1 MSKKKIF
8 ILIFPLFLIPLIF
21 LFDSKVTSPMPKSTI
36 SHHEWL
42 ALAQTDKVE
51 FTQKFFN
58 ALHGGSM
65 DLVEIFYHPQAH
77 FSDPIGE
84 HSGVSDIK
92 KYYAGIYGPVTAI
105 RFEFK
110 KPLMVGNDLALEWT
124 MFYKSSKLKG
134 GQEIVV
140 DGLSKISFDPI
151 TNQAIK
157 HRDYFD
163 VGSMVYEH
171 VPLLGSIVR
180 YIKNMLITK

>member
-1 MSKKKIF
+1 
-8 ILIFPLFLIPLIF
+8 
-21 LFDSKVTSPMPKSTI
+21 MPQS
-36 SHHEWL
+36 SLSRSEWL
-42 ALAQTDKVE
+42 ALAQSDKVE

-77 FSDPIGE
+77 FSDPIGQ
-84 HSGVSDIK
+84 HFGVGDIK
-92 KYYAGIYGPVTAI
+92 KYYAGIYGPVTEI

-110 KPLMVGNDLALEWT
+110 KPLMSGNDLALEWT
-124 MFYKSSKLKG
+124 MFFKSRKLKG

-140 DGLSKISFDPI
+140 DGLSKIRFDPI
-151 TNQAIK
+151 TNQALE

-171 VPLLGSIVR
+171 VPVLGGIIR
-180 YIKNMLITK
+180 YIKNLLMTK